1 MRRIGLAVVLG
12 VSFLAAP
19 LAVHGQQAGP
29 PTLALLFL
37 GTAGIDS
44 TERSDIAVRE
54 GLREHGWVENQNIR
68 LQHRYADG
76 MRDRLDQLAGELVK
90 NKVDVIVTIGTEAT
104 RAARRAGLSRSHLVR
119 GADALIVTVRHL
131 ERFSP
136 TARSAARIY
145 GHQPLLIGI
154 QGRPDVVDK
163 LKAALGQALDLA
175 S

>member
-1 MRRIGLAVVLG
+1 MRLIGLAVCS
-12 VSFLAAP
+12 VSAFSP
-19 LAVHGQQAGP
+19 RRSPSGQQAGP
-29 PTLALLFL
+29 PTVALLFL
-37 GTAGIDS
+37 GTDGIDS

-54 GLREHGWVENQNIR
+54 GLREHGWAENQNIR

-119 GADALIVTVRHL
+119 GTDALIVTVRHL

-145 GHQPLLIGI
+145 GRQPLLPGI
-154 QGRPDVVDK
+154 QRRPDVVDK